1 MKVTPFDD
9 NYFQKINKKLSFNF
23 SRLNLLKRA
32 LTHRSYLNEN
42 PKWKEIGHNERLEF
56 LGDAVLGFLVAEYLY
71 KRFPQLPEGELS
83 FLKSALTNEKILLEV
98 AKELNL
104 KDLVLISKGEKEK
117 ITYNDSLLAD
127 TVEALIGALYLEKGI
142 KAVRNF
148 IKKYIFSKLRKIL
161 KEQKYRDPKS
171 LFQEKTQMIFKLLP
185 TYKLIESWGPQHQK
199 KFKVALYLKDQM
211 ISEGVGSSLKE
222 AEERAAEKALEIL
235 EKNNSYVFKK
245 INP

>member
-98 AKELNL
+98 AIELNL

-117 ITYNDSLLAD
+117 ITYHDSLLAD